1 MKQILKILWVASVV
15 VFAGCGKTT
24 IEHKLVGT
32 WNMQFFEKEP
42 PYSKITWTFSADRKV
57 TKNVDNGN
65 KQYVGTYDV
74 ISKITDKG
82 NYVVISGLSAE
93 YGDSA
98 LANDDGKYFI
108 HKLTSDQL
116 VIERVEAYG
125 RTEGVYKWYE
135 FVKEE

>member
-1 MKQILKILWVASVV
+1 MKNISKAIIVAIIAILSS
-15 VFAGCGKTT
+15 CGKAT

-32 WNMQFFEKEP
+32 WNMQFFEKDP

-57 TKNVDNGN
+57 TKDINGT
-65 KQYVGTYDV
+65 KQYIGTYDV

-135 FVKEE
+135 FVREK

>member
-1 MKQILKILWVASVV
+1 MKNISKAIIVTIIVILSS
-15 VFAGCGKTT
+15 CGKTT

-32 WNMQFFEKEP
+32 WNMQFFEKDP

-57 TKNVDNGN
+57 TKDINGT
-65 KQYVGTYDV
+65 KQYIGTYDV

-82 NYVVISGLSAE
+82 NYLVISGLSAE

-135 FVKEE
+135 FVIEK

>member
-1 MKQILKILWVASVV
+1 MKNISKAVIVAIIAVLSS
-15 VFAGCGKTT
+15 CGKAT
-24 IEHKLVGT
+24 IENKLVGT
-32 WNMQFFEKEP
+32 WDMQFFEKDP

-57 TKNVDNGN
+57 TKDINGT
-65 KQYVGTYDV
+65 KQYIGTYDV

-135 FVKEE
+135 FVREK